1 MPHAAITAA
10 LAVAGLAG
18 HRRHG
23 LIGAVLLVI
32 VIAGGAYY
40 FWQRRKSRL
49 EHDQHR

>member
-1 MPHAAITAA
+1 
-10 LAVAGLAG
+10 
-18 HRRHG
+18 
-23 LIGAVLLVI
+23 VI